1 MSIKFHCEHCGK
13 KIDAPDSAGGKW
25 GKCPSCHNKVY
36 VPQPKAEE
44 DELKLAPIDETEEEK
59 QKRLLAESFQI
70 TQSILQEKNSPDAPG
85 SPLAPANNLSDEK
98 LTEIIIRYLRQ
109 MYDGDLDEA
118 QRTAESIAARRRQ
131 SREILERIATSEPPD
146 PELVDIPPHLLS
158 GFIRNLRTRIS

>member
-13 KIDAPDSAGGKW
+13 KIDAPDTAGGKW

-70 TQSILQEKNSPDAPG
+70 TQNILQEKNAPDG
-85 SPLAPANNLSDEK
+85 MDSPLAPARAISEEE
-98 LTEIIIRYLRQ
+98 LTVTIVHYLRQ

-118 QRTAESIAARRRQ
+118 QRTAESIAAHRRQ
-131 SREILERIATSEPPD
+131 ARVILDRIATSEPPD
-146 PELVDIPPHLLS
+146 AELVDIPPHLLS